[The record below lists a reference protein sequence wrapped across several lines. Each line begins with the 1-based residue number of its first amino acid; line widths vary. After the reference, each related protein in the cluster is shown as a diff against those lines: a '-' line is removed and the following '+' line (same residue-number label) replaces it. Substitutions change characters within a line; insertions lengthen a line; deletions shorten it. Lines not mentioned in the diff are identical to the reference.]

1 MMTCEWRFA
10 VSPSAPA
17 ELITDH
23 ADRIM
28 ASLLDREAVDTR
40 LADAVVSVD
49 LDAGTVL
56 VGMSVA
62 GDDDEESAALA
73 SAAIRRA
80 VDAAGQAAAAWP
92 GAVMTV
98 GSISVD
104 PVRIAHAQRKGPW
117 ISR

>member
-1 MMTCEWRFA
+1 M
-10 VSPSAPA
+10 
-17 ELITDH
+17 
-23 ADRIM
+23 
-28 ASLLDREAVDTR
+28 
-40 LADAVVSVD
+40 VSVD
-49 LDAGTVL
+49 LDTGTVL

-62 GDDDEESAALA
+62 GDDDEESAAHA